1 MAAGVSA
8 SIGSSRNYSTC
19 RTFGR
24 PSSSLGIVRDSFP
37 SRPPPPRSKSFVAAS
52 SMHYSNSEGAGRM
65 KEFKVFVADKPG
77 ELARVTEALS
87 GAAVNI
93 RAIASE
99 AKHDNSFLRV
109 VTSDVQTTEKAL
121 STAGL
126 KYDLND
132 ILDLELLDRPGELA
146 KVARRLARA
155 GINVHSI
162 YILASKN
169 GRTEIALVVDN
180 TERAKATLK

>member
-1 MAAGVSA
+1 
-8 SIGSSRNYSTC
+8 
-19 RTFGR
+19 
-24 PSSSLGIVRDSFP
+24 
-37 SRPPPPRSKSFVAAS
+37 
-52 SMHYSNSEGAGRM
+52 M
-65 KEFKVFVADKPG
+65 KEFKVYVADKPG

-126 KYDLND
+126 KYELND

-146 KVARRLARA
+146 KVAKRLARA

>member
-1 MAAGVSA
+1 MYVSNSGGAA
-8 SIGSSRNYSTC
+8 SI
-19 RTFGR
+19 
-24 PSSSLGIVRDSFP
+24 
-37 SRPPPPRSKSFVAAS
+37 
-52 SMHYSNSEGAGRM
+52 
-65 KEFKVFVADKPG
+65 KEFKVFVTDKPG

-121 STAGL
+121 SSAGL
-126 KYDLND
+126 KYELND

-146 KVARRLARA
+146 KVAKRLARA

>member
-1 MAAGVSA
+1 M
-8 SIGSSRNYSTC
+8 N
-19 RTFGR
+19 
-24 PSSSLGIVRDSFP
+24 
-37 SRPPPPRSKSFVAAS
+37 
-52 SMHYSNSEGAGRM
+52 
-65 KEFKVFVADKPG
+65 EFKLFFTDKPG
-77 ELARVTEALS
+77 KFARVTEALS
-87 GAAVNI
+87 GTSVNI

-99 AKHDNSFLRV
+99 SKHDNSFLRV

-121 STAGL
+121 ALAGL
-126 KYDLND
+126 KFELND
-132 ILDLELLDRPGELA
+132 ILDLELMDRPGELA

-180 TERAKATLK
+180 PERAKIALK